1 MRMPRWTGWIV
12 WSAVIVLAI
21 IGLAAVTRRALDLAQ
36 VIPPAPYPRGGAFDA
51 GFARQP
57 ILTFLHIIPGAI
69 FMVLGPLQFVQR
81 IRTRHIRLHRLSGW
95 LFVATSTV
103 IGVTALIMSVTVTIG
118 GGIET
123 AATVVFAVLF
133 LVCLTRAVLH
143 IRRREIAQHR
153 EWMLRTFA
161 IGLAVATIRPIIG
174 LFFALTTL
182 VPQEFF
188 GIAFWIGFTLHLV
201 LAEIWIRLTRLS
213 MGGQIASRA
222 NPTAPT
228 GSYTA
233 SRTAYGQPWR
243 ARAVPRKGD
252 ESP

>member
-51 GFARQP
+51 GFAQQP
-57 ILTFLHIIPGAI
+57 ILTFLHILPGAF
-69 FMVLGPLQFVQR
+69 FMVLGPLQFVER
-81 IRTRHIRLHRLSGW
+81 IRARYIRLHRVSGW
-95 LFVATSTV
+95 LFVATSMV
-103 IGVTALIMSVTVTIG
+103 IGVTALVMSFTVTIG

-133 LVCLTRAVLH
+133 LFCLTQAVQH

-182 VPQEFF
+182 LPQEFF
-188 GIAFWIGFTLHLV
+188 GIAFWIGFTLHVV
-201 LAEIWIRLTRLS
+201 LAEIWIRLTRPR
-213 MGGQIASRA
+213 MGDYPASGA
-222 NPTAPT
+222 NPTTPAS
-228 GSYTA
+228 SYTA
-233 SRTAYGQPWR
+233 SRTA
-243 ARAVPRKGD
+243 
-252 ESP
+252 